1 MGIHGIAPGF
11 CSPAHGLSLPP
22 QPRRPLLYGLQNVSF
37 AQPLVSLTPL
47 RRREKR
53 RIRGRKK
60 GGPRLR
66 QRIAARA
73 PGPSQGCGSSQ
84 KPSVGYHLYTCPGAE
99 GAALLKL
106 SPLCGSRTRG
116 STSASSLGVEWGA
129 DRCSATV
136 GQLQYPGLPSPW
148 SELRKGGGVGHLS
161 AGVKPRGL
169 LHLQGK
175 ETQLQ
180 LV

>member
-116 STSASSLGVEWGA
+116 STSASSLGVEWGG
-129 DRCSATV
+129 RQVQCNCGPT
-136 GQLQYPGLPSPW
+136 PIPRSP
-148 SELRKGGGVGHLS
+148 
-161 AGVKPRGL
+161 KP
-169 LHLQGK
+169 
-175 ETQLQ
+175 